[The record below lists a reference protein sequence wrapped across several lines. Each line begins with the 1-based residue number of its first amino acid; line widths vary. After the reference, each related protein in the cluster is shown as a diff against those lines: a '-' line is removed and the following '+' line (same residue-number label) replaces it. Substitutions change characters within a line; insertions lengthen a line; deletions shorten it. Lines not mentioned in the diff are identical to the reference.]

1 MKYVTVGDAQKFEN
15 GPTCTV
21 FEYGGDADI
30 SGAIAEINGRYP
42 ESGWSFNTAV
52 KEMVF
57 VLSGEG
63 KIVTRKGE
71 IPLTRDTMA
80 LLEINEQYY
89 FEGNS
94 LRIFMPTTPAWTPDQ
109 YRIIEQ

>member
-1 MKYVTVGDAQKFEN
+1 MKYVAVGDAQKFEN
-15 GPTCTV
+15 GQTCTV
-21 FEYGGDADI
+21 FEYGGDADL

-63 KIVTRKGE
+63 KIVTDAGE
-71 IPLTRDTMA
+71 KTLIKDTMV
-80 LLEINEQYY
+80 LLDINERYY
-89 FEGNS
+89 FEGTM
-94 LRIFMPTTPAWTPDQ
+94 LRIFMPTTPAWTPEQ
-109 YRIIEQ
+109 YRIVQ

>member
-1 MKYVTVGDAQKFEN
+1 MLHVASQQAQKFEN

-71 IPLTRDTMA
+71 KPLAKDTMV
-80 LLEINEQYY
+80 LLETNEQYY
-89 FEGNS
+89 FEGNA

-109 YRIIEQ
+109 YRVIE